1 MTGPLREAIA
11 NSPYWALLAVLVI
24 APALIENQY
33 ILQVMIFV
41 GIYIMLT
48 LSLNLLNGYVGLIA
62 LGHAGFYGIG
72 AYASAKFSLELGFP
86 FLLSLLGSGVVAG
99 VFGYLLGRPTLRL
112 SGIYLALATLGFNVV
127 LWLLLLNWMSFTNG
141 PLGIMSIPPPN
152 IFGYEIE
159 TRSDYFYLIL
169 TLVVLTLFS
178 MNRLVNS
185 RFGRALVAIR
195 EDELAAEAI
204 GVDTTRYK
212 VQAFVLS
219 AFYAG
224 LAGSFYAHFVKYVS
238 PDSFTHME
246 SFIMLAMLALGGS
259 GNLFGPVVGATILI
273 VIPEVFRGLLEYRMI
288 IYGSVL
294 VVMMLVRREGLLGG
308 RDYSLRLR
316 FLDDPEPEYTQGD
329 KFLPDDVGDDVG
341 AGDGDDLEPS
351 ADPQGA
357 GGRS

>member
-1 MTGPLREAIA
+1 MSGPLRSVIA
-11 NSPYWALLAVLVI
+11 NSPYWALLAALIV
-24 APALIENQY
+24 APLFIENQY

-72 AYASAKFSLELGFP
+72 AYASAKFSLDLGFP
-86 FLLSLLGSGVVAG
+86 FLLSLICSGIVAG
-99 VFGYLLGRPTLRL
+99 FFGYLLGRPTLRL

-127 LWLLLLNWMSFTNG
+127 VWLLLLNWMSFTNG
-141 PLGIMSIPPPN
+141 PLGIMSIPPPT

-169 TLVVLTLFS
+169 ALVVLTIVS
-178 MNRLVNS
+178 MHRLINS

-195 EDELAAEAI
+195 EDDLAAEAI
-204 GVDTTRYK
+204 GIDTTRYK

-238 PDSFTHME
+238 PDSFTHIE
-246 SFIMLAMLALGGS
+246 SFVILAMLALGGT
-259 GNLFGPVVGATILI
+259 GNLFGPVVGAVILI

-288 IYGSVL
+288 IYGGIL

-316 FLDDPEPEYTQGD
+316 FLDEPEPEYTQGD
-329 KFLPDDVGDDVG
+329 KFLPDTEGDENET
-341 AGDGDDLEPS
+341 APAL
-351 ADPQGA
+351 QGSE
-357 GGRS
+357 RQS